1 MGGTF
6 DPVHHG
12 HLLAAES
19 ARQAFG
25 LSKVVFVPAA
35 RPPHKAEKDLTPAR
49 HRLAMVLLATL
60 SNPHFSV
67 SDLEVNRAGPSF
79 TVDTLAEFHRLFPD
93 RDLHFIT
100 GADAILE
107 ITTWRDWAGMLRL
120 ARFVAVA
127 RPGYPSG
134 RLELLKAP
142 LPADLRSRIHYL
154 EIPGLSI
161 SSSDIRNRVR
171 VGGTIRYLLPESVEQ
186 YIAKEGLYRG
196 SRPESHPET
205 LPCS

>member
-6 DPVHHG
+6 DPIHHG

-19 ARQAFG
+19 AREAFG

-49 HRLAMVLLATL
+49 HRLAMALLATL

-79 TVDTLAEFHRLFPD
+79 TVDTLAEFHRLFP
-93 RDLHFIT
+93 RHALHFIT

-107 ITTWRDWAGMLRL
+107 ITAWRDWVGMLRL
-120 ARFVAVA
+120 ARFIAVA

-134 RLELLKAP
+134 RLEPLRSS

-161 SSSDIRNRVR
+161 SSSEIRERVR
-171 VGGTIRYLLPESVEQ
+171 AGGTIRYLLPESVER

-196 SRPESHPET
+196 PLPESHPET

>member
-6 DPVHHG
+6 DPIHHG

-25 LSKVVFVPAA
+25 LSTVIFVPAA
-35 RPPHKAEKDLTPAR
+35 RPPHKAERELTPAR

-60 SNPHFSV
+60 SNPNFTV
-67 SDLEVNRAGPSF
+67 SDLEVNRAGTSF
-79 TVDTLAEFHRLFPD
+79 TVDTLAEFHRLMP
-93 RDLHFIT
+93 RHEIYFIT

-107 ITTWRDWAGMLRL
+107 ITTWRDWVGMLKL

-127 RPGYPSG
+127 RPGYPAG
-134 RLELLKAP
+134 RLESLKAS
-142 LPADLRSRIHYL
+142 LPADLRPRIHYL
-154 EIPGLSI
+154 EIAGLSI
-161 SSSDIRNRVR
+161 SSSDIRNRVCA
-171 VGGTIRYLLPESVEQ
+171 GGTIKYLLPESVEQ

-196 SRPESHPET
+196 RRPGTSPET